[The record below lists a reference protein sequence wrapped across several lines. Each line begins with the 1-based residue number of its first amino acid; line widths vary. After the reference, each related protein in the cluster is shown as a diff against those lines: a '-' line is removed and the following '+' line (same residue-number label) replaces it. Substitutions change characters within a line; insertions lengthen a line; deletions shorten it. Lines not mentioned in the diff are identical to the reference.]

1 MVSSLVEDGCRDA
14 DTVETMDDSAAP
26 GETGEHRPRDRG
38 VARFARPALI
48 AAAVVAVVCIALLVI
63 IFLLDTFNA
72 TVYSVGGND
81 IHDNTQEARDIRGL
95 YDGARA
101 GSIFFIVVAV
111 LTAAGAGW
119 VLYRKRQQGGG
130 EADGGE
136 DVDFDD
142 LGR

>member
-1 MVSSLVEDGCRDA
+1 MD
-14 DTVETMDDSAAP
+14 ETAAP
-26 GETGEHRPRDRG
+26 GDTGEHGPKERG
-38 VARFARPALI
+38 PARFARPVLI

-81 IHDNTQEARDIRGL
+81 VQDNTQEARDIRGL

-101 GSIFFIVVAV
+101 GSIFFLVAA
-111 LTAAGAGW
+111 LLAAAVSGW
-119 VLYRKRQQGGG
+119 VLCRGRNQDDG
-130 EADGGE
+130 ETDGGE

-142 LGR
+142 